1 LSELRDPDQVMRLAR
16 MGASHP
22 TRLSFMR
29 VLLRGLRR
37 GGWKIDRTEWNVDA
51 AGVGHAVYRAQGQ
64 GQTYSLVAFAHD
76 LPDHLRS
83 DRVIA
88 EAWDTTFALMDGEPE
103 AADIERLA
111 ANVPR
116 QEAGRVSDR
125 EVVLSRANRSGRL
138 WDHVVDR
145 LAQGQQPDPARIDEV
160 GYLMRTTAVYGSGKF
175 GAADHN
181 AMAGRPLMDGPFR
194 VEMLAVWLIRAFVA
208 DLVEHMA
215 ACRGGE
221 KAVRLNPDLR
231 RALGIGNATGLG
243 MAPFLVNHPDLL
255 NNWIT
260 ARETAIARVRAL
272 PLAPLPSRDGFT
284 AALARVQVAAA
295 GWRSSDPVQ
304 SAAWD
309 ALRRDLV
316 RLTDHVETGVL
327 DGERPWDALMTWAEE
342 ALSLEGQ
349 EACAAL
355 ILEPHGP
362 LVDDLAETMGADE
375 LTRFRIDGQMRLSAL
390 SRLLREGFAWAL
402 AADFTQAEAQA
413 RFWYVS
419 EAKLEPR
426 LGERQAEPGAHLEQP
441 LGIARAASALQ
452 AELAQ
457 QDPDM
462 RVADFLLPR
471 PEHRRIV
478 RRVQHL
484 EQAPYR
490 EIRDNLLAADMRPV
504 DMLRCK
510 LAFFGATN
518 FDPRSDRW
526 LRITMYRGAPYPD
539 ELHDAPEDAWLHHAG
554 AAAREAAE

>member
-1 LSELRDPDQVMRLAR
+1 MSDLRDPDQVMRLAR

-37 GGWKIDRTEWNVDA
+37 GGWNVDRTEWAVDA
-51 AGVGHAVYRAQGQ
+51 NGVGHAVYRAHGQ
-64 GQTYSLVAFAHD
+64 GQTYCLVAFAHD

-88 EAWDTTFALMDGEPE
+88 EAWDTTFALMDGEPGPD
-103 AADIERLA
+103 DIARLA
-111 ANVPR
+111 RNVPK

-125 EVVLSRANRSGRL
+125 ELVLSRANRSGRI
-138 WDHVVDR
+138 WDHVVSS
-145 LAQGQQPDPARIDEV
+145 LAAGRQPDPARIDEV

-175 GAADHN
+175 GAADHD
-181 AMAGRPLMDGPFR
+181 AMSGRPLMDGPFR

-208 DLVEHMA
+208 DLAEHMA
-215 ACRGGE
+215 VQIGGDR
-221 KAVRLNPDLR
+221 AVRLDPDLR
-231 RALGIGNATGLG
+231 RALGVGNATGLG

-272 PLAPLPSRDGFT
+272 ALAPRQSRDAFVS
-284 AALARVQVAAA
+284 ALATAERAASGWHSADARQAA
-295 GWRSSDPVQ
+295 GW
-304 SAAWD
+304 AG
-309 ALRRDLV
+309 LRRDLV
-316 RLTDHVETGVL
+316 RLRDHLDTGIL
-327 DGERPWDALMTWAEE
+327 EGAYPWDALIRWSEE
-342 ALSLEGQ
+342 TLSLEGQ
-349 EACAAL
+349 ELCAAL

-375 LTRFRIDGQMRLSAL
+375 QARFRIDGRMPLSEL
-390 SRLLREGFAWAL
+390 SRLLHDGFSWAM
-402 AADFTQAEAQA
+402 APDFDDARTTA

-426 LGERQAEPGAHLEQP
+426 LGDRAEEPGAHLEQP
-441 LGIARAASALQ
+441 LDIARAAAALHRD
-452 AELAQ
+452 LAQ

-462 RVADFLLPR
+462 TVADFLLSR
-471 PEHRRIV
+471 PAHRRIV
-478 RRVQHL
+478 RRVQGL
-484 EQAPYR
+484 AGAPYR
-490 EIRDNLLAADMRPV
+490 EIRDNLLSAEMRPV

-539 ELHDAPEDAWLHHAG
+539 ELHEVPADAWLHHAD
-554 AAAREAAE
+554 ASADRAAE